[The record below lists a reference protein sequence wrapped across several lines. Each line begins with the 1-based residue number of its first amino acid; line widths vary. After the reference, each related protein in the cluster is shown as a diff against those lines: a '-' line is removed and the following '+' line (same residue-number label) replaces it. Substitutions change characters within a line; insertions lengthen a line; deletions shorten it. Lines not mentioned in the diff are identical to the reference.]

1 MINYLMNK
9 FILTEEGARDLIK
22 SIIYSVLLD
31 LCLMLPIG
39 LYIFLLGDFIN
50 SFQYQTKITA
60 NLIYYLLLIILI
72 TAILFLVEWKQYH
85 FMYNTT
91 YIESEKMRI
100 NLAEKLRKLPL
111 SFFEK
116 KTFRI

>member
-22 SIIYSVLLD
+22 SIIYSVLQD

-50 SFQYQTKITA
+50 SFQ
-60 NLIYYLLLIILI
+60 
-72 TAILFLVEWKQYH
+72 
-85 FMYNTT
+85 
-91 YIESEKMRI
+91 
-100 NLAEKLRKLPL
+100 
-111 SFFEK
+111 
-116 KTFRI
+116 